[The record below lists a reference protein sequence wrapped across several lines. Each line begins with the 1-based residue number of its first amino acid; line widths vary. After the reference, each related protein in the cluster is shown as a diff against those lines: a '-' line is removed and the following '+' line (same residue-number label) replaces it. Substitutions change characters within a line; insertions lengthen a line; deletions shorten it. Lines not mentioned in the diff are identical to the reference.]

1 MSDRKQTQHLNR
13 EVADLQSRIRELE
26 SELQKRVIHT
36 THHTTDRYRALFEQS
51 ADAILIIAGDTF
63 VDCNQATVDMLRY
76 RTKQELLET
85 HPSELSPPT
94 QPDGRS
100 SYEKANEMIAIA
112 FEQGN
117 HRFEWDHKRA
127 DGEVF
132 PVEVL
137 LTPIPDEHGTKLH
150 VVWRDITE
158 RRQLESQLRQ
168 AQKME
173 AIGKL
178 AGGIAHDFNNL
189 LVAINGNA
197 ELLQEEVR
205 NNAEMLDLTR
215 QIRWA
220 GERAAE
226 LTRQLLAFSRKQV
239 LQTKVLDLNKVIAD
253 ITKMLGRLIGEDI
266 QLVTHPSQSPVL
278 LKADPGQIEQ
288 VLINLTS
295 NSRDAMPDGGTLT
308 LGVEARRIEQGLS
321 TGSLSLDPG
330 DYVRLTVIDTGSGM
344 DEETRRRAFDPFFTT
359 KGPGEGTGLGLATV
373 YGIVK
378 QSGGNVTLHSTPGKG
393 ATVEVWF
400 PATTEAPATDLPAPP
415 TSGSG
420 GDETILVVEDEGT
433 VATLVYR
440 LLQREGY
447 TVLQSHNGL
456 EALDLYEARH
466 EDIDLILA
474 DVVMPHMGGPE
485 LIRRLRER
493 GHSPLVIFASGYSDG
508 TDGSLDRLGGH
519 TAFLQKPFSPRE
531 LLRCVRLALDR
542 VLRPAKPTDP

>member
-1 MSDRKQTQHLNR
+1 MPENRLTDNLNQ
-13 EVADLQSRIRELE
+13 EVAQLRSRIRELE
-26 SELQKRVIHT
+26 AELQKRATEVPR
-36 THHTTDRYRALFEQS
+36 THADRYRTLFEQS

-76 RTKQELLET
+76 ETKRELLET

-112 FEQGN
+112 FEQGS

-137 LTPIPDEHGTKLH
+137 LTPIPDADGTKLH

-158 RRQLESQLRQ
+158 RKQLESRLRQ

-197 ELLQEEVR
+197 ELLQDEVGDD
-205 NNAEMLDLTR
+205 AELLDLTR

-220 GERAAE
+220 GERAAD

-239 LQTKVLDLNKVIAD
+239 LQPKVLDLNKVISD
-253 ITKMLGRLIGEDI
+253 INKMLGRLIGEDI
-266 QLVTHPSQSPVL
+266 QLVTHPSRSPAL

-288 VLINLTS
+288 VLINLAS

-308 LGVEARRIEQGLS
+308 LGVEARRIEKGLS

-330 DYVRLTVIDTGSGM
+330 NYVRLNVVDTGTGM
-344 DEETRRRAFDPFFTT
+344 DKETKRRAFEPFFTT

-373 YGIVK
+373 YGIVT
-378 QSGGNVTLHSTPGKG
+378 QSGGNVVLHSTEGEG

-400 PATTEAPATDLPAPP
+400 PATTEAPAREIPEPP
-415 TSGSG
+415 KSDAG

-433 VATLVYR
+433 VATLVSR

-447 TVLQSHNGL
+447 TVLQCYNGL
-456 EALDLYEARH
+456 EAMDLYEARH
-466 EDIDLILA
+466 DEIDLILT
-474 DVVMPHMGGPE
+474 DVVMPRMGGPE
-485 LIRRLRER
+485 MVRRLREC
-493 GHSPLVIFASGYSDG
+493 GHDPLVIFASGYSDG
-508 TDGSLDRLGGH
+508 TDGSLDQLDGH
-519 TAFLQKPFSPRE
+519 AGFLQKPYSPRE
-531 LLRCVRLALDR
+531 LLRSVRLALDR
-542 VLRPAKPTDP
+542 VSHKTNPKN